1 MGFFSGVTNAIGSV
15 FKAGTK
21 AAANWGKNA
30 MMGGGAGGGKGSWLT
45 TALSLAGKVGGSLL
59 EKKTGGGDGW
69 QPVDTSAGITAP
81 STGGYSMGTYKAG
94 SARGTDVRMKTVDAD
109 TLTAEWEYRL
119 EKSLRKKNL
128 FG

>member
-21 AAANWGKNA
+21 AAATWGRNA

-45 TALSLAGKVGGSLL
+45 TALSLAGRVGGSLL
-59 EKKTGGGDGW
+59 EKKMGGDNW

-94 SARGTDVRMKTVDAD
+94 MARGADVRMKTVDAD

-128 FG
+128 FT

>member
-21 AAANWGKNA
+21 AATTWGRNV
-30 MMGGGAGGGKGSWLT
+30 MTGDGTGGGKGSWLT

-59 EKKTGGGDGW
+59 EKKMGGDNW
-69 QPVDTSAGITAP
+69 QPVDTSSGISAP
-81 STGGYSMGTYKAG
+81 STGAYSMGTYKAG
-94 SARGTDVRMKTVDAD
+94 MARGADVRMKTVDAD

-128 FG
+128 FT

>member
-30 MMGGGAGGGKGSWLT
+30 MLGGGAEGGKGSWLT
-45 TALSLAGKVGGSLL
+45 TALSLAGRVGGSLL

-94 SARGTDVRMKTVDAD
+94 MARGADVRMKTVDAD

-128 FG
+128 FT

>member
-1 MGFFSGVTNAIGSV
+1 MGFFSGAKSFVGNL

-21 AAANWGKNA
+21 AAATWGKNA

-45 TALSLAGKVGGSLL
+45 TALSLAGRVGGSLL
-59 EKKTGGGDGW
+59 EKKMGGGGDW
-69 QPVDTSAGITAP
+69 QPVDTSAGISAP
-81 STGGYSMGTYKAG
+81 STGAYSMGTYKAG
-94 SARGTDVRMKTVDAD
+94 MARGANVRMKTVDAD

-128 FG
+128 FT

>member
-1 MGFFSGVTNAIGSV
+1 MGFFSGVTNAFGSV

-21 AAANWGKNA
+21 AATTWGKNV
-30 MMGGGAGGGKGSWLT
+30 MTGGGTGGGKGSWLT

-59 EKKTGGGDGW
+59 EKKMGGDNW
-69 QPVDTSAGITAP
+69 QPVDTSSGITAP
-81 STGGYSMGTYKAG
+81 STGAYSMGTYKAG

-128 FG
+128 FT

>member
-21 AAANWGKNA
+21 AAATWGQNA
-30 MMGGGAGGGKGSWLT
+30 MI
-45 TALSLAGKVGGSLL
+45 GGSLL
-59 EKKTGGGDGW
+59 EKKMGGDNW
-69 QPVDTSAGITAP
+69 QPVDTSSGITAP
-81 STGGYSMGTYKAG
+81 STGAYSMGTYKAG

>member
-21 AAANWGKNA
+21 AATTWGKNV
-30 MMGGGAGGGKGSWLT
+30 MTGGGVGGGKGSWLT

-59 EKKTGGGDGW
+59 EKKMGGGDW
-69 QPVDTSAGITAP
+69 QPVDTSSGISAP
-81 STGGYSMGTYKAG
+81 STGAYSMGTYKAG
-94 SARGTDVRMKTVDAD
+94 MARGANVRMKTVDAD

-128 FG
+128 FT

>member
-1 MGFFSGVTNAIGSV
+1 MGFFSGIANVVGSV

-21 AAANWGKNA
+21 AAATWGRNA

-94 SARGTDVRMKTVDAD
+94 AARGADVRMKTVDAD

-128 FG
+128 FT

>member
-15 FKAGTK
+15 FKAGTQ
-21 AAANWGKNA
+21 AATTWGKNV
-30 MMGGGAGGGKGSWLT
+30 MTGGGTGGGKGSWLT

-59 EKKTGGGDGW
+59 EKKMGGDNW
-69 QPVDTSAGITAP
+69 KPVDTSKGITVP
-81 STGGYSMGTYKAG
+81 STGGYAMKTYAAG

-109 TLTAEWEYRL
+109 TLTAEWEHRL

-128 FG
+128 FT

>member
-1 MGFFSGVTNAIGSV
+1 MGFFSDTVGVVGNL

-21 AAANWGKNA
+21 AAATWGKNA
-30 MMGGGAGGGKGSWLT
+30 MMGGGAGGGGKGSWLT
-45 TALSLAGKVGGSLL
+45 TALGLVGKVGGSLL
-59 EKKTGGGDGW
+59 EKIMGGDNW

-81 STGGYSMGTYKAG
+81 STGAYAMKTYAAG

-109 TLTAEWEYRL
+109 TLTAEWEHRL

-128 FG
+128 FT

>member
-21 AAANWGKNA
+21 AATTWGQNA

-45 TALSLAGKVGGSLL
+45 TALSLAGKVGRSLL
-59 EKKTGGGDGW
+59 EKKMGGDNW
-69 QPVDTSAGITAP
+69 QPGDTSAGITAP
-81 STGGYSMGTYKAG
+81 STGGYAMKTYAAG

-109 TLTAEWEYRL
+109 TLTAEWEHRL

>member
-21 AAANWGKNA
+21 AATTWGKNV
-30 MMGGGAGGGKGSWLT
+30 MTGGGTGGGKGSWLT
-45 TALSLAGKVGGSLL
+45 TALSLAGRVGGSLL
-59 EKKTGGGDGW
+59 EKKMGGDNW
-69 QPVDTSAGITAP
+69 QPVDTSSGISAP
-81 STGGYSMGTYKAG
+81 STGAYAMKTYAAG

-128 FG
+128 FT